1 MYDIETLRHTEFPI
15 SQDEIYFN
23 HASISPIPRRTQ
35 KRMKEAVDGLAY
47 NPMRFWTNEGMAM
60 YTALQKDLAD
70 YLNADSSQE
79 IVPITTTGSALNA
92 IAQSIQWQEGDNLIF
107 CEYEFPANAYPWMS
121 LERDG
126 VQTRCVPAINGGLT
140 LAGISAAVDERTRM
154 VAVSAVQFF
163 TGHRT
168 DLAAIGRF
176 CRERDLIFVV
186 DAIQAIGHMPFD
198 VQALGID
205 VLASGGQKSL
215 LASPGS
221 GFMYVRNSVA
231 ETLRP
236 RTIAANATRD
246 YIHWLSYDLTPLP
259 GAQRFASGT
268 PNLVGM
274 FSVVESL
281 GLICELGAE
290 NIDRHVTDLSHYA
303 HERLTDR
310 GYKVITPAD
319 RLGPIVTFRT
329 GVDNEATDGLVKFL
343 ADHNISIVKH
353 LDAHGTPHIRLSFH
367 CYNITEEVDLFMD
380 VLGKWSSKN
389 P

>member
-15 SQDEIYFN
+15 SQEEIYFN

-35 KRMKEAVDGLAY
+35 ERMKAAVDGLAH
-47 NPMRFWTNEGMAM
+47 NPGRFWMNEGMAM
-60 YTALQKDLAD
+60 YTTFQKELAR
-70 YLNADSSQE
+70 YVNAELPQE

-140 LAGISAAVDERTRM
+140 LAGIASAVDERTRM

-176 CRERDLIFVV
+176 CSERDLIFVV

-215 LASPGS
+215 LATPGT
-221 GFMYVRNSVA
+221 GFMYVRDSVA

-246 YIHWLSYDLTPLP
+246 YLHWLSYDLTPLP

-281 GLICELGAE
+281 SLLRELGVE
-290 NIDRHVTDLSHYA
+290 NIDQHVTALSRYA

-367 CYNITEEVDLFMD
+367 CYNITEEVDQFMD
-380 VLGKWSSKN
+380 VLGQWKDARG
-389 P
+389 